1 MEGHLKHLLLN
12 NDFRKVEL
20 EFRIG
25 EMDGTRF
32 VSSIRK
38 VVWNQMKNNMKDK
51 VKEVPEEQTIVDKY
65 VGYGNEGIST
75 RFVAKSNGEEF
86 WEQKKKVDN
95 TTVPNGKF
103 AMRTSLALEE
113 KSTSPPPGTP
123 IITSNSQFT
132 TQRKKMRASYML
144 GPWRVDF
151 TRVEQIPDNS
161 DTEETYEVEVEL
173 ADAGIFFE
181 KEIEQVLH
189 EGKKIVDML
198 VSDITY

>member
-1 MEGHLKHLLLN
+1 MEGQLKNLLLN

-25 EMDGTRF
+25 EMDGNRF
-32 VSSIRK
+32 VSSLRK
-38 VVWNQMKNNMKDK
+38 VVWNQMKGKMK
-51 VKEVPEEQTIVDKY
+51 EAPEEQTIIDKY
-65 VGYGNEGIST
+65 VGNGNKGVST
-75 RFVAKSNGEEF
+75 RFVATLDGNEF
-86 WEQKKKVDN
+86 WEQKKKIDN
-95 TTVPNGKF
+95 TTVPSGKF
-103 AMRTSLALEE
+103 AMRTSLTLEE
-113 KSTSPPPGTP
+113 KSTAPPPGTP

-132 TQRKKMRASYML
+132 MQRKKARTSYRM

-173 ADAGIFFE
+173 VDVGIFFE

>member
-1 MEGHLKHLLLN
+1 MEGQLKNLLLN

-25 EMDGTRF
+25 EMDGNRF
-32 VSSIRK
+32 VSSLRK
-38 VVWNQMKNNMKDK
+38 VVWNQMKGKMK
-51 VKEVPEEQTIVDKY
+51 EAPEEQTIIDKY
-65 VGYGNEGIST
+65 VGNGNKGVST
-75 RFVAKSNGEEF
+75 RFVAIQRGNEF
-86 WEQKKKVDN
+86 WEQKKKIDN
-95 TTVPNGKF
+95 TTVPSGKF

-113 KSTSPPPGTP
+113 KSSAPPPGTP

-132 TQRKKMRASYML
+132 MQRKKARTSYRM

>member
-1 MEGHLKHLLLN
+1 MEGQLKNLLLN

-25 EMDGTRF
+25 EMDGNRF
-32 VSSIRK
+32 VSSLRK
-38 VVWNQMKNNMKDK
+38 VVWNQMKGKMK
-51 VKEVPEEQTIVDKY
+51 EAPEEQTIIDKY
-65 VGYGNEGIST
+65 VGNGNKGVST
-75 RFVAKSNGEEF
+75 RFVATLDGNEF
-86 WEQKKKVDN
+86 WEQKKKIDN
-95 TTVPNGKF
+95 TTVPSGKF

-113 KSTSPPPGTP
+113 KSSAPPPGTP

-132 TQRKKMRASYML
+132 MQRKKARTSYRM

-173 ADAGIFFE
+173 VDAGIFFE

>member
-1 MEGHLKHLLLN
+1 
-12 NDFRKVEL
+12 
-20 EFRIG
+20 
-25 EMDGTRF
+25 
-32 VSSIRK
+32 
-38 VVWNQMKNNMKDK
+38 MK
-51 VKEVPEEQTIVDKY
+51 EAPEEHTIVDKY
-65 VGYGNEGIST
+65 VGNGNKGVST
-75 RFVAKSNGEEF
+75 RFVATSDGNEF
-86 WEQKKKVDN
+86 WEQKKKIDN
-95 TTVPNGKF
+95 TTVPSGKF

-113 KSTSPPPGTP
+113 KSSGPPPGTP

-132 TQRKKMRASYML
+132 MQRKKARTSYRM

-181 KEIEQVLH
+181 KEIEKVLH